1 MLLYPSKS
9 MPAWDMGFSSIQ
21 YVPQTNAPHA
31 RMNAVVNG
39 PPDREA
45 YIYMTFFSRDAYL
58 LIVETSL
65 STAPLGRYL
74 DRRPCSTADAQVQ
87 DLAFSTI
94 LPNL

>member
-45 YIYMTFFSRDAYL
+45 YIYDILLAGCVPSHRRDIFINSPA
-58 LIVETSL
+58 
-65 STAPLGRYL
+65 R
-74 DRRPCSTADAQVQ
+74 
-87 DLAFSTI
+87 
-94 LPNL
+94 